1 MLNKKLFIF
10 DLDGTLYLD
19 GKLFQGVS
27 EMLSQLK
34 AAHKDV
40 VFLTNNSSRSTKD
53 YLLKLKKIG
62 IDATQHQM
70 LTSTQTAISY
80 IKTHYPE
87 HAFYVMGTQSMIEE
101 VKSSGVIV
109 ASNTQ
114 NEHDVSGVLMGYDNE
129 LTYEKLIT
137 VSRLLLREIP
147 YIATNPDFVCP
158 VDFGYVPDCGS
169 FALMLEKATHKMPRF
184 MGKPNPEIIYE
195 ALRRFQVK
203 PEDAIMIGDR
213 LYTDV
218 QCGIN
223 AGIDTA
229 LVLSGESTL
238 ETLQQSKIRPTYV
251 WNTVND
257 LLK

>member
-1 MLNKKLFIF
+1 
-10 DLDGTLYLD
+10 
-19 GKLFQGVS
+19 
-27 EMLSQLK
+27 
-34 AAHKDV
+34 
-40 VFLTNNSSRSTKD
+40 
-53 YLLKLKKIG
+53 
-62 IDATQHQM
+62 
-70 LTSTQTAISY
+70 
-80 IKTHYPE
+80 
-87 HAFYVMGTQSMIEE
+87 
-101 VKSSGVIV
+101 
-109 ASNTQ
+109 
-114 NEHDVSGVLMGYDNE
+114 
-129 LTYEKLIT
+129 
-137 VSRLLLREIP
+137 
-147 YIATNPDFVCP
+147 
-158 VDFGYVPDCGS
+158 
-169 FALMLEKATHKMPRF
+169 

-238 ETLQQSKIRPTYV
+238 ESLQQSTIRPTYV

>member
-19 GKLFQGVS
+19 GKIFPGVS
-27 EMLSQLK
+27 DMLSQLK
-34 AAHKDV
+34 SANKHV
-40 VFLTNNSSRSTKD
+40 MFLTNNSSRSTQD
-53 YLLKLKKIG
+53 YLLKLKNIG
-62 IDATQHQM
+62 IEANYRQM
-70 LTSTQTAISY
+70 ITSTQTAISY
-80 IKTHYPE
+80 IKTHYPM
-87 HAFYVMGTQSMIEE
+87 HTFYVMGTQSMVEE
-101 VKSSGVIV
+101 VRSSGINVTTEV
-109 ASNTQ
+109 RSFPNM
-114 NEHDVSGVLMGYDNE
+114 VGVLMGYDNE
-129 LTYEKLIT
+129 LTYEKLVV
-137 VSRLLLREIP
+137 VSRLLLSDIP
-147 YIATNPDFVCP
+147 YIATNPDYVCP

-169 FALMLEKATHKMPRF
+169 FAMMLEKASHKMPQF

-195 ALRRFQVK
+195 ALRRFDVN

-213 LYTDV
+213 LYTDI

-229 LVLSGESTL
+229 LVLSGESTI
-238 ETLQQSKIRPTYV
+238 ETLRQSSIRPTYV